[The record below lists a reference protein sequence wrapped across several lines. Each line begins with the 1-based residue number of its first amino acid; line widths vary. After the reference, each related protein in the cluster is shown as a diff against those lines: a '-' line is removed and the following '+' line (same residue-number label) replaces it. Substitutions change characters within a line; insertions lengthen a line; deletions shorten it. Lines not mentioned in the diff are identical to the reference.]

1 MFSARKEMACPAA
14 LKMKLTIEL
23 MRPGRREPIFLPIV
37 CSPLP
42 MPLSSFFRA
51 LVNAP
56 ITAPIVTP
64 AAKTMAVTVN
74 PYFLKIS
81 VSLSRNGSFSRSFSF
96 CSSRAATFCPL
107 LLLFHVLSP
116 LFPVVH
122 FHCLQYLHLPLFLH
136 CTCRLL
142 LDFGQYAH
150 VLTDRERL

>member
-1 MFSARKEMACPAA
+1 MESVDRLTARINSHVCSAKKEMACPAA

-42 MPLSSFFRA
+42 MPLPSFFRA

-64 AAKTMAVTVN
+64 AEKTMAVTVN

-81 VSLSRNGSFSRSFSF
+81 LSLSRSGSFSRSFSF
-96 CSSRAATFCPL
+96 CSSRAATFCL
-107 LLLFHVLSP
+107 SSSTFSRALFLISGYSFP
-116 LFPVVH
+116 LFAISSLAPISA
-122 FHCLQYLHLPLFLH
+122 LYLSTPS
-136 CTCRLL
+136 
-142 LDFGQYAH
+142 
-150 VLTDRERL
+150 